1 MIRSKLKLVVT
12 GLLVG
17 CLIQETGMVFGQNV
31 SKIDKS
37 LATYVEIQN
46 KRIGFSGIVLVSG
59 ETDLISQQVIGL
71 ASHELNL
78 PLSYG
83 SKFKVA
89 SITKAFTG
97 LLIAIAKQKGKLHY
111 ENNLG
116 TYFPE
121 LHDETWKQITIL
133 QLLSHTSGIPH
144 WAGLED
150 YWMIKS
156 RLSLNREQML
166 EEVFKMK
173 LLFEPGTQSAY
184 SSPAYYLL
192 ATILEKVYTDTYENL
207 LNEKILLPL
216 QLKETRTFNQLEI
229 IPRMSNG
236 YHMISDDSLIVAP
249 YRDISSMF
257 GGGNLYSTAQDLM
270 IWCRSFISQD
280 IWSESLVETVF
291 KPLTTLNMNHKSGAL
306 YGMGWYIKESNHN
319 EPGAYHTGGGT
330 FGFSSKIAIY
340 PQEKICIII
349 LANVS
354 FLPIDDVIWK
364 DVEKIVFGKSFK
376 FPKEY
381 VNPVRLSIEELEKFT
396 GMYTTNT
403 EMKLNIFMHEERLF
417 AKLGRNP
424 PFEIYAKSQNEF
436 FSKKI
441 DIQFTFILNE
451 NGTAKE
457 LKTEGRGRVDHFEKQ

>member
-1 MIRSKLKLVVT
+1 MIISKLKLVVT

-17 CLIQETGMVFGQNV
+17 CLMQKTGIVFGQSV
-31 SKIDKS
+31 SKIDES
-37 LATYVEIQN
+37 LSTYIEIQN

-59 ETDLISQQVIGL
+59 ETDIISQQVIGL

-78 PLSYG
+78 PISYG

-89 SITKAFTG
+89 SVTKAFTG
-97 LLIAIAKQKGKLHY
+97 LLIALAKQEGKLRY
-111 ENNLG
+111 ESNLG

-121 LHDETWKQITIL
+121 LQDEAWEQITIL

-144 WAGLED
+144 WAGLKD
-150 YWMIKS
+150 YWIKKS

-166 EEVFKMK
+166 EEVFKMQ

-192 ATILEKVYTDTYENL
+192 ATILEKVYSDTYDNL

-216 QLKETRTFNQLEI
+216 QLKETGTFDQLKI
-229 IPRMSNG
+229 IPQMSNG
-236 YHMISDDSLIVAP
+236 YHMISDDSLIAAP
-249 YRDISSMF
+249 YRDVSSML

-270 IWCRSFISQD
+270 IWCRSFMSQD
-280 IWSESLVETVF
+280 IWGETLIETTF
-291 KPLTTLNMNHKSGAL
+291 KPLTTLKMNHKSGAF

-319 EPGAYHTGGGT
+319 EPKTYHIGGGT
-330 FGFSSKIAIY
+330 FGFSSKVAIY
-340 PQEKICIII
+340 PEEKICIII
-349 LANVS
+349 LANIS

-364 DVEKIVFGKSFK
+364 DVEKIVFGKAFE
-376 FPKEY
+376 FPKEH
-381 VNPVRLSIEELEKFT
+381 VKPVRLSVEELEKFA
-396 GMYTTNT
+396 GIYITNT
-403 EMKLNIFMHEERLF
+403 AIKLNIFIHGDKLF
-417 AKLGRNP
+417 AKLGTNP
-424 PFEIYAKSQNEF
+424 PFEIYAKNQSEF

-451 NGTAKE
+451 NGIVTE
-457 LKTEGRGRVDHFEKQ
+457 LKTEGRGRVDRFEKQ

>member
-1 MIRSKLKLVVT
+1 MMKSKIVVT

-17 CLIQETGMVFGQNV
+17 CLLQGTNIVFGQSV
-31 SKIDKS
+31 STVDES
-37 LATYVEIQN
+37 LATYIDIQN
-46 KRIGFSGIVLVSG
+46 KRIGFNGIVLVSN
-59 ETDLISQQVIGL
+59 ETDIISQQVIGL

-78 PLSYG
+78 PLSYS

-97 LLIAIAKQKGKLHY
+97 LLIALAEQEGKLHHNTCL
-111 ENNLG
+111 E

-121 LHDETWKQITIL
+121 LHDEKWKQITIL
-133 QLLSHTSGIPH
+133 QLISHTSGIPH

-150 YWMIKS
+150 YWIKKS

-166 EEVFKMK
+166 EEIFNMK

-192 ATILEKVYTDTYENL
+192 ATILEKIYTDTYDNL

-216 QLKETRTFNQLEI
+216 QLKETGAFDQLEI
-229 IPRMSNG
+229 IPEMSNG

-257 GGGNLYSTAQDLM
+257 GGGNLYSTAQDLL
-270 IWCRSFISQD
+270 IWCRSFMSQN
-280 IWSESLVETVF
+280 IWGEHLVETTF
-291 KPLTTLNMNHKSGAL
+291 KPLTTIPRNHKGSAL
-306 YGMGWYIKESNHN
+306 YGMGWHIKEGNNN
-319 EPGAYHTGGGT
+319 ELKTYHIGGGT

-340 PQEKICIII
+340 PEEKICIII

-354 FLPIDDVIWK
+354 FLPINDVIWK
-364 DVEKIVFGKSFK
+364 DVEKIVFGKPFE

-381 VNPVRLSIEELEKFT
+381 VKPVQLSVKEFKNFE
-396 GMYTTNT
+396 GVYTTT
-403 EMKLNIFMHEERLF
+403 KDIKLNIFIHEDKLF
-417 AKLGRNP
+417 ARLGRNP

-441 DIQFTFILNE
+441 DIQFTFVLNE
-451 NGTAKE
+451 NGRVTA
-457 LKTEGRGRVDHFEKQ
+457 LKTEGRGRVDRFEKQQ